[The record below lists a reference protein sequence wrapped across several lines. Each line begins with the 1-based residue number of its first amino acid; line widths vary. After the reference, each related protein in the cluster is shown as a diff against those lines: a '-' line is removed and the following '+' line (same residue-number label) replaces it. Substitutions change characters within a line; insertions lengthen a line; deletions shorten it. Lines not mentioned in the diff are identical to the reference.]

1 MRALVSI
8 PVAAFVVGSCA
19 IQAGDVAAQ
28 SSALSL
34 AGRTAG
40 PPERCVL
47 IQPTEAMRVSQ
58 SDPHALLYGRGRTI
72 WLNRLAGQCS
82 LNATYTLV
90 TESIGSSYCRGDR
103 VRSFDNFTHI
113 PGNSCILG
121 DFVPYR
127 RAN

>member
-1 MRALVSI
+1 MRALLAI
-8 PVAAFVVGSCA
+8 PIAAFVVASCA
-19 IQAGDVAAQ
+19 MQAGDVASQ
-28 SSALSL
+28 SSPLSL

-58 SDPHALLYGRGRTI
+58 SDAHALLYGRGHTI

-82 LNATYTLV
+82 LKATDTLV

-103 VRSFDNFTHI
+103 VRSFDNFTRI

-121 DFVPYR
+121 DFIPYR

>member
-1 MRALVSI
+1 M
-8 PVAAFVVGSCA
+8 
-19 IQAGDVAAQ
+19 QAGDVGHRG
-28 SSALSL
+28 STLGL

-47 IQPTEAMRVSQ
+47 IQPAEAMRVSQ
-58 SDPHALLYGRGRTI
+58 SDRRALLYGRGQTI
-72 WLNRLAGQCS
+72 WINHLAGECGFK
-82 LNATYTLV
+82 TTDTLV

-103 VRSFDNFTHI
+103 VRSFDSFTRI